1 MKKLSHLTLAL
12 ILLFSSFSLSFAQTD
27 DVFNIILEDEKTSAP
42 GQNEAVDTKIEE
54 VPEKTEEKTA
64 QEQITAP
71 EQSFWE
77 ILAAILIPCF
87 FIILVYFILK
97 SFKF

>member
-1 MKKLSHLTLAL
+1 MKKLPHLTLAL
-12 ILLFSSFSLSFAQTD
+12 VLLFSSFSLSFAQTD
-27 DVFNIILEDEKTSAP
+27 DDFNVILEDEKISAP
-42 GQNEAVDTKIEE
+42 GQNEPTDTEVKE
-54 VPEKTEEKTA
+54 VPEKTEEETV

-71 EQSFWE
+71 QQSFWE
-77 ILAAILIPCF
+77 VLTAILIPCF

>member
-1 MKKLSHLTLAL
+1 MKKLPHLTLAL
-12 ILLFSSFSLSFAQTD
+12 VLLFSSFSLFFAQTD
-27 DVFNIILEDEKTSAP
+27 DDFNVILEDEKISAP
-42 GQNEAVDTKIEE
+42 GQNETVDTETEE
-54 VPEKTEEKTA
+54 VPEKTETETV

-71 EQSFWE
+71 QQSFWE

-97 SFKF
+97 TFKF